1 MQGAGGRPPAPPGG
15 APARRSR
22 REAAAPEAAGGAG
35 GATAA
40 QTQVPHP
47 TNYFQEDDPPPSG
60 APAAPGAGA
69 AGAGSARLPRSA
81 TGPELPGRAEVGGS
95 GRMREALGLAEDA
108 LQAAEPPAEEEEE
121 EEAAAAGGGG
131 PEAAAR
137 RELRSLR
144 RRTAELA
151 GANAHLRRKVARLET
166 NEGRLLVVVESL
178 LHDIKHHGELQADT
192 VEAYDLLEQSG
203 YLDTSDVSE

>member
-15 APARRSR
+15 APARR
-22 REAAAPEAAGGAG
+22 EAAAAPEEAGGAG

-60 APAAPGAGA
+60 APAA
-69 AGAGSARLPRSA
+69 GAGSARPPRSA

-108 LQAAEPPAEEEEE
+108 LQAAEPQAEEEEE
-121 EEAAAAGGGG
+121 AAAAAAGGGG

>member
-1 MQGAGGRPPAPPGG
+1 M
-15 APARRSR
+15 RS
-22 REAAAPEAAGGAG
+22 AAGFG
-35 GATAA
+35 
-40 QTQVPHP
+40 
-47 TNYFQEDDPPPSG
+47 F
-60 APAAPGAGA
+60 
-69 AGAGSARLPRSA
+69 PRS
-81 TGPELPGRAEVGGS
+81 TSTNSGS
-95 GRMREALGLAEDA
+95 GW
-108 LQAAEPPAEEEEE
+108 
-121 EEAAAAGGGG
+121 
-131 PEAAAR
+131 
-137 RELRSLR
+137 LR

>member
-1 MQGAGGRPPAPPGG
+1 M
-15 APARRSR
+15 
-22 REAAAPEAAGGAG
+22 
-35 GATAA
+35 
-40 QTQVPHP
+40 H
-47 TNYFQEDDPPPSG
+47 
-60 APAAPGAGA
+60 
-69 AGAGSARLPRSA
+69 
-81 TGPELPGRAEVGGS
+81 
-95 GRMREALGLAEDA
+95 EALGLAEDA
-108 LQAAEPPAEEEEE
+108 LQAAEPQAEEEEE
-121 EEAAAAGGGG
+121 AAAGGGG

-137 RELRSLR
+137 RELRRLR